1 MRPHPRRRYAYAI
14 GYLLMACAGIA
25 SACWPA
31 PAVQTATDGVRALL
45 YTWDAFLVVGGLL
58 SLFGAVTDRWV
69 GEYTGLPLL
78 GAVFAIYGVAA
89 TWAAVASGRP
99 TSYAGGF
106 ALAAIAGLIA
116 GRWRELVVVRRNAT
130 GRQEEGGGH

>member
-1 MRPHPRRRYAYAI
+1 
-14 GYLLMACAGIA
+14 MACAGVA
-25 SACWPA
+25 SAYWPA

-45 YTWDAFLVVGGLL
+45 YTWDAFLLVGGVL
-58 SLFGAVTDRWV
+58 SLFGAITDRWV

-89 TWAAVASGRP
+89 LAAAVATDRP
-99 TSYAGGF
+99 SSYAGGF
-106 ALAAIAGLIA
+106 ALTAIAGLIA
-116 GRWRELVVVRRNAT
+116 GRWRELVVVRRTAM